1 LSQGQGRRDLYA
13 VIGVARDASADD
25 IKKAYRKLAQK
36 YHPDQNADDPEAEEK
51 FKEVSAAYTVLSDEQ
66 RRKDYDEF
74 GDMAIDPNFDA
85 DKARQAGGQFGGF
98 GGGDFAQSFSRGGG
112 GFQDAGGFGSLFE
125 DLFSGGGPRQPRQR
139 RGADVEAELE
149 LDFIDAIK
157 GSEQSLTLAR
167 PESGRRETL
176 NVRIPPG
183 VKEGGRIRL
192 AGKGSPGMNG
202 GPNGDL
208 FAKVRIR
215 PHPVFERDGDH
226 IRMEAPISVAEA
238 VNGASIEIPTL
249 DGRVQL
255 RIPAGTDGG
264 SKLRLRGKGV
274 PGRGG
279 KNAGDLFVTVRIRVP
294 KELDDEKREQLDAL
308 LEQDPT
314 ELRADLFR

>member
-1 LSQGQGRRDLYA
+1 MSQGQGRKDLYA

-36 YHPDQNADDPEAEEK
+36 YHPDQNADDPAAEEK
-51 FKEVSAAYTVLSDEQ
+51 FKEVSAAYAVLSDEK
-66 RRKDYDEF
+66 RRKDYEEF
-74 GDMAIDPNFDA
+74 GDIALDPNFDA
-85 DKARQAGGQFGGF
+85 DKARQAGAQFGGF
-98 GGGDFAQSFSRGGG
+98 GGGESFSRGGGG

-125 DLFSGGGPRQPRQR
+125 DLFGGGGPRQPRQR
-139 RGADVEAELE
+139 RGADLEAEIE
-149 LDFIDAIK
+149 LDFMDAIK
-157 GSEQSLTLAR
+157 GSEQSLTLNR
-167 PESGRRETL
+167 PDSGQSETL
-176 NVRIPPG
+176 KVRIPPG

-192 AGKGSPGMNG
+192 AGKGSPGLNG
-202 GPNGDL
+202 GPRGDL

-215 PHPVFERDGDH
+215 PHPVFERDGNH
-226 IRMEAPISVAEA
+226 IRLEAPITVAEA

-279 KNAGDLFVTVRIRVP
+279 QNAGDLFVTVRIRVP
-294 KELDDEKREQLDAL
+294 KELEDEKREQLDSL
-308 LEQDPT
+308 LEQDPA
-314 ELRADLFR
+314 ELRRDLFR